1 MCSGIKKQY
10 GLHLSL
16 STGSSLRR
24 PSQDNLLSLRRSVSG
39 TKTHR
44 VDLGGSDSYEIKV
57 YEIDNVNGVQ
67 KRGGA
72 GNKVRFKMC
81 Q

>member
-1 MCSGIKKQY
+1 MLFTS
-10 GLHLSL
+10 LSL
-16 STGSSLRR
+16 STGSSVRR
-24 PSQDNLLSLRRSVSG
+24 PSQENLMSLKRSLSG
-39 TKTHR
+39 PKTHR
-44 VDLGGSDSYEIKV
+44 VDRSVSDSYEIKV
-57 YEIDNVNGVQ
+57 YEIDNVDGVQ

>member
-1 MCSGIKKQY
+1 MVFTV
-10 GLHLSL
+10 LSL
-16 STGSSLRR
+16 STGSSIRR
-24 PSQDNLLSLRRSVSG
+24 PSQDNLHSLKRSFSG
-39 TKTHR
+39 PKTHR
-44 VDLGGSDSYEIKV
+44 VDRGVSESYEIKV
-57 YEIDNVNGVQ
+57 YEIDNVDGVQ

>member
-1 MCSGIKKQY
+1 MVFTV
-10 GLHLSL
+10 LSL
-16 STGSSLRR
+16 FTGSSIRR
-24 PSQDNLLSLRRSVSG
+24 PSQDNLLSLKRSVSG
-39 TKTHR
+39 PKMHR
-44 VDLGGSDSYEIKV
+44 VDRGVSESYEIKV
-57 YEIDNVNGVQ
+57 YEIDNVDGVQ